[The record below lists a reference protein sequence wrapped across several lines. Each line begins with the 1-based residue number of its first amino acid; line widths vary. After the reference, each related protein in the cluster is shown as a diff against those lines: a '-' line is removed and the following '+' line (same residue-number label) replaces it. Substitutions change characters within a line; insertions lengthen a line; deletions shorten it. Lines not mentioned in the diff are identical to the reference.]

1 MRGALE
7 CGVSGRV
14 RHAKNLNIIIS
25 QSVAIGKKIFH
36 NWLRLHAACWIEMY
50 MYVNAMFTYN
60 AEEFCKEHMDH
71 LMLFFACSI
80 HLVCTFKVPVSFYCN
95 PWHMTLTQRVPK
107 VILYP
112 LCHRL
117 CQWRHLYIKT
127 DPCNPDAI
135 EDLVFC
141 NSQDCGWIVGNLQSW
156 FLLQATNICFVSV
169 TVAFKTG
176 LFWQKICDTEGIVL
190 P

>member
-112 LCHRL
+112 LCHRF
-117 CQWRHLYIKT
+117 CQI
-127 DPCNPDAI
+127 
-135 EDLVFC
+135 
-141 NSQDCGWIVGNLQSW
+141 S
-156 FLLQATNICFVSV
+156 
-169 TVAFKTG
+169 
-176 LFWQKICDTEGIVL
+176 LFWASQWHRKNDSSGLIDKIRDTEGIVL